1 MIGDRFAN
9 LHFLPLHFFAQ
20 KNSRKELKRWVV
32 PFAMHRMAVW
42 IVLNKARGL
51 SDWLTLQKVKLD
63 PAELLGR
70 HLPMAKSV
78 LCALA
83 GNSRQ

>member
-1 MIGDRFAN
+1 MVGQKNDRRSICKSS
-9 LHFLPLHFFAQ
+9 FFAQ

-32 PFAMHRMAVW
+32 PFALHRMAVW

-51 SDWLTLQKVKLD
+51 SGWLTLQKVKLD
-63 PAELLGR
+63 PAELQGR
-70 HLPMAKSV
+70 HWPKAKSV

>member
-1 MIGDRFAN
+1 MQIFI
-9 LHFLPLHFFAQ
+9 FLPLHFFAQ

-32 PFAMHRMAVW
+32 PFALHRMAVW

-51 SDWLTLQKVKLD
+51 SGWLTLQKVKLD
-63 PAELLGR
+63 PAELQGR
-70 HLPMAKSV
+70 HWPKAKSV